1 MARTN
6 LTPDQRQNIIEQR
19 LNGIPVAAVIQQT
32 GHARQ
37 TVINVFRDYLAETRQ
52 ERADEIE
59 QVRQSLITRHE
70 QAAFTARVEGQKA
83 KQDGDTQ
90 AHVRYL
96 REERDSLREVAK
108 LTGAEAAVRVD
119 VSGHVDV
126 NVSDDR
132 EALKARLVALCQSPN

>member
-37 TVINVFRDYLAETRQ
+37 TVINVFRDYLSETRE
-52 ERADEIE
+52 ERAQEIE
-59 QVRQSLITRHE
+59 QVRQSLISRHE

-83 KQDGDTQ
+83 KQDGDVSG
-90 AHVRYL
+90 HVRYL

-119 VSGHVDV
+119 VSGQVDV